1 MSSADPLNNF
11 VLSESFIKLFE
22 STKGILFFIKD
33 KDCKLITGNDLLV
46 KHLGFSSKEEIKGKT
61 DFEIFSQE
69 LAERYFED
77 DLEVIQSCK
86 AKENIVEIFPNYLGV
101 LSWFVTCKIP
111 LFNTKGEIAGL
122 CGILQSYDN
131 SNSYARPLKE
141 IAKALEYIK
150 DNYMKKISN
159 EFLADLCKLSVR
171 QFENRFKEIFKVTP
185 HQYLIKLKILKAC
198 DILLT
203 DDSPIIDVAL
213 DLGFY
218 DQSAFTA
225 HFKKQ
230 IGITPH
236 QYIKKHMK

>member
-1 MSSADPLNNF
+1 MDVASLLNNF
-11 VLSESFIKLFE
+11 VLSENFIKLFE
-22 STKGILFFIKD
+22 STKGILFFVKD
-33 KDCKLITGNDLLV
+33 KNCKLVTGNRLLV
-46 KHLGFSSKEEIKGKT
+46 EHLGFSDKDEILGKS
-61 DFEIFSQE
+61 DFEIFPQE

-77 DLEVIQSCK
+77 DQDVIKSRK
-86 AKENIVEIFPNYLGV
+86 AKENIVEVFPNYLGD

-111 LFNTKGEIAGL
+111 LFDTNGDISGL

-141 IAKALEYIK
+141 ISKALEFIK

-159 EFLADLCKLSVR
+159 EYLAGLCKLSVR

-185 HQYLIKLKILKAC
+185 HQYLIKLKILKSC

-203 DDSPIIDVAL
+203 EDVPIIDVAL

-236 QYIKKHMK
+236 QYIKKHTK

>member
-1 MSSADPLNNF
+1 MESTDPLNDF
-11 VLSESFIKLFE
+11 ILSESFIKLFE

-33 KDCKLITGNDLLV
+33 KSCKLITGNDLLV
-46 KHLGFSSKEEIKGKT
+46 KHLGFSSKEEIRGKS

-77 DLEVIQSCK
+77 DLEVIHSCK
-86 AKENIVEIFPNYLGV
+86 AKENIVEVFPNYLGV

-131 SNSYARPLKE
+131 SNSYTRPLKE
-141 IAKALEYIK
+141 IAPALEYIK
-150 DNYMKKISN
+150 DHYMKKVSN
-159 EFLADLCKLSVR
+159 EFLAELCKLSVR

-198 DILLT
+198 DTLLT
-203 DDSPIIDVAL
+203 ENTQIIDVAM

-230 IGITPH
+230 IGLTPH
-236 QYIKKHMK
+236 QYIKKHMS